1 MRQADLCRG
10 ICSVA
15 SYSRIESGEAVI
27 PLVMAQTFLERLGT
41 DPGQL
46 EQLLEGEDYGCHQ
59 KRQDIEA
66 ALRDGQAA
74 QAEQLLAAY
83 KEAAG
88 EDKLEIQYVKYCQA
102 RIGRLRMRQDASL
115 DLEARGQL
123 AGETE
128 RLLQE
133 AESLTIPKRGRG
145 MLLSRVELGI
155 LLAET
160 EGIGLDEMQNI
171 QDFVREYYNMEWKE
185 EYLPQ
190 VHLKYANL
198 LAREGKYGRALAE
211 IQRGLASIRSGE
223 SYGHCADLYFL
234 SAQIAGRMG
243 WERLGKEEQK
253 ELARKCWRAY
263 SLYSLDRNP
272 RAEAVREYM
281 ETSGLMALAPESLL

>member
-1 MRQADLCRG
+1 
-10 ICSVA
+10 
-15 SYSRIESGEAVI
+15 
-27 PLVMAQTFLERLGT
+27 MAQTFLERLGT

-66 ALRDGQAA
+66 ALRDVQAA

-211 IQRGLASIRSGE
+211 IQRGLASVRSGE

-263 SLYSLDRNP
+263 SLYSLDGSP

>member
-41 DPGQL
+41 EPGQL

-198 LAREGKYGRALAE
+198 LAGEGKYGRALAE

-263 SLYSLDRNP
+263 SLYSLDGSP

>member
-123 AGETE
+123 AGDTE

-198 LAREGKYGRALAE
+198 LAGEGKYGRALAE